1 MRNGKTK
8 TKGKREYRA
17 HTNHYANHYPVDTFN
32 AYDMRDIDKIK
43 TRIEG
48 LQALLQMS
56 IRLNEPQYTR
66 SIRKDIEVC
75 ERELRIQRVQQ
86 ARLNENWD

>member
-1 MRNGKTK
+1 M
-8 TKGKREYRA
+8 
-17 HTNHYANHYPVDTFN
+17 DTFN
-32 AYDMRDIDKIK
+32 AYDMNGIDKIK

-86 ARLNENWD
+86 ARINENWD